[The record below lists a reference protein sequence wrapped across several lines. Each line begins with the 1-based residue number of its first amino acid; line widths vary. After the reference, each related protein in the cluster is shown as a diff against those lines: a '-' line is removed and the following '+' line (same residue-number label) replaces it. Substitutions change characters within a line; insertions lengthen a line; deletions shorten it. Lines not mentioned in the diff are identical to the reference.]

1 MEIDGKEYVLK
12 YTFRMYYV
20 YEEARRESY
29 NGGVLGTNFLFFC
42 CLTINNDGFRM
53 NFEDFTDY
61 LYKKPNNVNE
71 LLKFLETNLTE
82 SKKKAATE
90 RD

>member
-42 CLTINNDGFRM
+42 CLKINNDGFRM

-61 LYKKPNNVNE
+61 LDKNPNKVYE
-71 LLKFLETNLTE
+71 FIQFLEANSTDG
-82 SKKKAATE
+82 KKKAATE

>member
-29 NGGVLGTNFLFFC
+29 NGGVLGTNFLFF
-42 CLTINNDGFRM
+42 
-53 NFEDFTDY
+53 
-61 LYKKPNNVNE
+61 
-71 LLKFLETNLTE
+71 
-82 SKKKAATE
+82 
-90 RD
+90 